1 VPEALRRFH
10 PVLAGPQALVFRYG
24 RGSGA
29 ADEILAAV
37 RSAGLLVR
45 DLTTSQADLEQV
57 FLDLL
62 RRS

>member
-1 VPEALRRFH
+1 
-10 PVLAGPQALVFRYG
+10 VFRYG